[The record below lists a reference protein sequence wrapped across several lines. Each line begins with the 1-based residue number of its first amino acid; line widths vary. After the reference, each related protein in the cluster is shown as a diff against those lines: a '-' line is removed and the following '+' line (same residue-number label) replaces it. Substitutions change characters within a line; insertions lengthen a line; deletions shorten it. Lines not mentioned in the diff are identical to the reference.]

1 MEILTEQ
8 QQKALDLSKH
18 IVVTANAGS
27 GKTFILTKRFLE
39 TVVKK
44 DLRFNEIVAITFTE
58 KAASELISKISSALD
73 NEIKNA
79 TNPEAISNLKKF
91 REYIL
96 SAKISTI
103 HAFCFDI
110 LKEFPVEASIDPG
123 TEIID
128 DFRKKDLISKCVED
142 TLVEK
147 ISAVDVQNLL
157 RMFDKDYT
165 VNILINLVGK
175 RYFTDQ
181 LINKLYSFDE
191 DPNKN
196 FEHYYDLIYTT
207 TRHYLEEIY
216 SEKLK
221 VLLELLPQI
230 KNHIKQKKNQDLILS
245 SIDELINLINKFL
258 NSFDPDLIIKLITF
272 AQQNKILT
280 TKFELNKSTFNFEE
294 ETEFVQSINS
304 NFSEFKIFFKIIDL
318 SKEAERR
325 RFKLILS
332 FIDVYK
338 SAKEKYQKLKELE
351 NVLDFDDLL
360 ILTDELLENQNVREI
375 LSQRYKFILV
385 DEFQDTDSI
394 QFNILRKLTND
405 LDRDHNIFVVGDE
418 KQSIYGFR
426 NAELKV
432 FLDFKNHIQ
441 KLYQPV
447 NEEGVITLSTS
458 YRTTPSI
465 AAFVNHIFTNLL
477 RNRKTEGINFFQ
489 NVEYSPLQIGRQKYN
504 DSPITF
510 LISNEENESQSEKV
524 ARYILNLISSKT
536 KIFDRKSND
545 FREIE
550 FGDIAL
556 LFRERQ
562 QIKDYENTFIK
573 LNIPFVVSGGRGYYQ
588 SEEIQDWG
596 NYLSFLTNPFNDY
609 ALISILRSPFFAL
622 NDNDIFRISL
632 SNGNSFYEKLRNS
645 IERFSEYREIVSLLE
660 HHIKISTRYN
670 LPELLQEIL
679 NDTNYYGKIDY
690 SHKKIKIIANVEKLM
705 DIAQNF
711 SSRGMEDIISFVR
724 YLKEA
729 FVEVEL
735 PEAALSEIKGS
746 VQLMTIHQSKGLEFP
761 IVILPDFEKPL
772 KSSDIKFGDITINDY
787 FGICFKIFDEQ
798 TGNNIHTISS
808 VLGNEINNEI
818 NYNEQLRV
826 LYVALTRST
835 EKLVISFYHSESN
848 NKKKNSSSSYKN
860 IVLDNLQIHYLTPG
874 KIEIPVKLAFVERTN
889 SGYIEN
895 QSYYNLQIEIID
907 NIEEKSFDSHQKQE
921 KLPIDEVPQILT
933 NQIEDEIKEEI
944 FTATQLNAYEFCPR
958 KYLLKYIFGYDRE
971 KPFIK
976 EDEIESETITGADFG
991 KLFHSLMERIDKLE
1005 SDKFEI
1011 LIEETLSTCPDSLK
1025 EVLKNEL
1032 LSKLKF
1038 LISFDEFRKI
1048 FNSPKSLREF
1058 EIKFKFQNHILMGII
1073 DRINLF
1079 DNKIT
1084 IVDFKTDNFD
1094 LSEYEKKV
1102 NEYFTQM
1109 DFYILISSEYFK
1121 TYPSIELML
1130 FFVNHPD
1137 KPFLKTYTQDDIVKI
1152 KKRFSQILD
1161 SITKNNF
1168 ERDASKCELCEYE
1181 KDKNCII

>member
-1 MEILTEQ
+1 MEILTPQ
-8 QQKALDLSKH
+8 QIKALDIKKH
-18 IVVTANAGS
+18 TLVTANAGS
-27 GKTFILTKRFLE
+27 GKTFILTKRFLA
-39 TVVKK
+39 TVIKK

-58 KAASELISKISSALD
+58 KAAAELITKISSALD
-73 NEIKNA
+73 NEIKN
-79 TNPEAISNLKKF
+79 TTDNQVKSNLKKF

-103 HAFCFDI
+103 HSFCFDI
-110 LKEFPVEASIDPG
+110 LREFPVEANIDPS

-128 DFRKKDLISKCVED
+128 DIRKKDLITKCVED
-142 TLVEK
+142 TLVER
-147 ISAVDVQNLL
+147 INDLDVQNLL
-157 RMFDKDYT
+157 RMFEKDKT
-165 VNILINLVGK
+165 ENILINLIEK
-175 RYFTDQ
+175 RFFADQ
-181 LINKLYSFDE
+181 LITKLYSFDS
-191 DPNKN
+191 DPDKN
-196 FEHYYDLIYTT
+196 FEQYFNLIQEIVKK
-207 TRHYLEEIY
+207 YLNEIY
-216 SEKLK
+216 SEKFLLLIQFLSELK
-221 VLLELLPQI
+221 NLLNKKKSQNSLVVSINELIVQI
-230 KNHIKQKKNQDLILS
+230 K
-245 SIDELINLINKFL
+245 EFL
-258 NSFDPDLIIKLITF
+258 NSFDPHLIPQIIAC
-272 AQQNKILT
+272 AQQNNILT
-280 TKFELNKSTFNFEE
+280 KKFELNKKTFKYDE
-294 ETEFVQSINS
+294 QSEPFRTIN
-304 NFSEFKIFFKIIDL
+304 NLFSELKFFDQINWN
-318 SKEAERR
+318 KEVEKK
-325 RFKLILS
+325 RFQSILS

-338 SAKEKYQKLKELE
+338 SAKEKYQQLKELE

-360 ILTDELLENQNVREI
+360 IITDQLLENQNVREI
-375 LSQRYKFILV
+375 LSQRFKFILV

-394 QFNILRKLTND
+394 QINILRKLTND
-405 LDRDHNIFVVGDE
+405 FDEDHSIFVVGDE

-432 FLDFKNHIQ
+432 FLDLKNHIQ
-441 KLYQPV
+441 KLYKPL
-447 NEEGVITLSTS
+447 NREGVITLNTS

-477 RNRKTEGINFFQ
+477 GDRRTEGINFFQ
-489 NVEYSPLQIGRQKYN
+489 NVEYSPLQIGREKYN

-510 LISNEENESQSEKV
+510 LISNEGNESQSEKV
-524 ARYILNLISSKT
+524 ARYILNLINSKT

-588 SEEIQDWG
+588 SEEIQDWA
-596 NYLSFLTNPFNDY
+596 NYLSFLTNPNNDF
-609 ALISILRSPFFAL
+609 ALISILRSTFFAL
-622 NDNDIFRISL
+622 SDNDIFRISL
-632 SNGNSFYEKLRNS
+632 SKGNSFYEKLRNS
-645 IERFSEYREIVSLLE
+645 IEKSVEYREIISLLE
-660 HHIKISTRYN
+660 HHLKISTRYN

-690 SHKKIKIIANVEKLM
+690 SHKKIKMIANVEKLL

-711 SSRGMEDIISFVR
+711 STRGMEDIISFVR

-735 PEAALSEIKGS
+735 PEATLSEIKGS
-746 VQLMTIHQSKGLEFP
+746 IQLMTIHQSKGLEFP

-772 KSSDIKFGDITINDY
+772 KSSDIKFGEITINDY
-787 FGICFKIFDEQ
+787 FGICFKIFDEV
-798 TGNNIHTISS
+798 TGKNIHTISS
-808 VLGNEINNEI
+808 VLGNQINEEINF
-818 NYNEQLRV
+818 NEQLRV

-835 EKLVISFYHSESN
+835 EKLVISFYHNEGN

-860 IVLDNLQIHYLTPG
+860 IVLDNLRIQDINPG
-874 KIEIPVKLAFVERTN
+874 TLEIPVKLTFVERTN

-895 QSYYNLQIEIID
+895 QRDYKLQIEIIK
-907 NIEEKSFDSHQKQE
+907 NIEEETIDIKQTQE
-921 KLPIDEVPQILT
+921 KLRADVVPQIFI

-958 KYLLKYIFGYDRE
+958 KYLLKYIFGYD
-971 KPFIK
+971 KQKHFIK

-991 KLFHSLMERIDKLE
+991 KFFHSLMEKIDKLE

-1011 LIEETLSTCPDSLK
+1011 FIEETISTCPDSLK
-1025 EVLKNEL
+1025 VVLNKEL
-1032 LSKLKF
+1032 FSKLKF
-1038 LISFDEFRKI
+1038 LLNFEEFKRI
-1048 FNSPKSLREF
+1048 FNAPKSLCEF
-1058 EIKFKFQNHILMGII
+1058 EIKVKFQNHILMGII

-1079 DNKIT
+1079 DDKIT
-1084 IVDFKTDNFD
+1084 IVDFKTDIFD

-1102 NEYFTQM
+1102 NEYLTQM

-1137 KPFLKTYTQDDIVKI
+1137 KPFLKTYTQDDVVKI
-1152 KKRFSQILD
+1152 KQRFSQILD
-1161 SITKNNF
+1161 SITKSNF
-1168 ERDASKCELCEYE
+1168 EKDVSKCELCEYG